1 MMSGAWAVGTAVA
14 FTPNFQKG
22 VVAAAKLL
30 KLLARQPTIKDGS
43 NTMPLSTVS
52 HTFLVPILLKTLF
65 LLFFYRKK
73 LILTMIKSTLLIQL
87 AEKQRS

>member
-1 MMSGAWAVGTAVA
+1 MSGAWAVGTAVA

-52 HTFLVPILLKTLF
+52 IPVPVPILFKTLF
-65 LLFFYRKK
+65 SLFF
-73 LILTMIKSTLLIQL
+73 IEKS
-87 AEKQRS
+87 